1 MTHPPHPSAP
11 SALPPSPTRGE
22 GDAAQAPS
30 PLVGEG
36 GAHPT
41 QPGGRVR
48 GTAQGLTKRQQLP
61 ALTVTRS
68 RKLRKDMGEP
78 ERRLWQ
84 ALREALP
91 NLRFRRQV
99 PFGPYHAD
107 FTAHAARLIVEVDGD
122 DHATKIKRDAAR
134 TRFLQTEGYHVIR
147 FTNADVME
155 ALDGVV
161 QTIASTVTDTK
172 KGRP

>member
-1 MTHPPHPSAP
+1 M
-11 SALPPSPTRGE
+11 L
-22 GDAAQAPS
+22 
-30 PLVGEG
+30 
-36 GAHPT
+36 GAWPARRWRERRRR
-41 QPGGRVR
+41 GRVR
-48 GTAQGLTKRQQLP
+48 GNAQGLTKRQQLP

-68 RKLRKDMGEP
+68 RKLRKAAGEP
-78 ERRLWQ
+78 ELRLWQ
-84 ALREALP
+84 ALREAFP

-107 FTAHAARLIVEVDGD
+107 FTAHALRLIVEVDGD

-155 ALDGVV
+155 APDGVV
-161 QTIASTVTDTK
+161 QTIASTVADK
-172 KGRP
+172 QKGRP